1 MSTTKLSKYR
11 VLLVCITSQWGQ
23 LDYTPVNGMFSPT
36 SAYNVV
42 TYLSLPEAS
51 NNVDTVRKYM
61 DFAVAFCMKN
71 RNMWQQNPTVCNG
84 MLDTVNKGYEKL
96 QEMRNLVLQLIRT
109 ERNAHR
115 QKRGIFN
122 LVGQVAH
129 SLFGMLDSDS
139 EEFYKRKISQLEEEQ
154 LDWLKLMHE
163 QTIVVRSTLKSVN
176 QTLQDVSNNELTLM
190 RELHEILNFVNM
202 GNKKIESK
210 YALTALSLA
219 LNDHATRI

>member
-1 MSTTKLSKYR
+1 MATK
-11 VLLVCITSQWGQ
+11 
-23 LDYTPVNGMFSPT
+23 PN
-36 SAYNVV
+36 
-42 TYLSLPEAS
+42 
-51 NNVDTVRKYM
+51 
-61 DFAVAFCMKN
+61 FCN
-71 RNMWQQNPTVCNG
+71 S
-84 MLDTVNKGYEKL
+84 MLDTVKREYEKL
-96 QEMRNLVLQLIRT
+96 QELKKLVLQLIRT
-109 ERNAHR
+109 ERNTHR

-139 EEFYKRKISQLEEEQ
+139 EEFYNHKISQLEEEQ
-154 LDWLKLMHE
+154 VNWLKLMHE

-190 RELHEILNFVNM
+190 RELHKILNFVNM